1 MKIGEYEQMMSYLT
15 RPAAETRENFED
27 GSGPLA
33 GLDRKTREPGKGI
46 KKIKIESVEEN
57 IKKITYLNKET
68 GKTIDIYK
76 ALISDAPKKIDGKQI
91 AGVGGDYK
99 TLLSKRLGYNSDL
112 FLITKI
118 DTLYFNKNTS
128 PPPAPKYS
136 NNNGN
141 IFII

>member
-1 MKIGEYEQMMSYLT
+1 M
-15 RPAAETRENFED
+15 
-27 GSGPLA
+27 
-33 GLDRKTREPGKGI
+33 
-46 KKIKIESVEEN
+46 
-57 IKKITYLNKET
+57 LNK
-68 GKTIDIYK
+68 IDNLYINNNRPNT
-76 ALISDAPKKIDGKQI
+76 APVSRK
-91 AGVGGDYK
+91 DYK

-136 NNNGN
+136 NNNEN